1 MKILGEI
8 GFVCGV
14 ASLILWVFVAFFK
27 PYAVEDHT
35 HDPTGVQIGSTIC
48 LEFGTLHYPDPLGVD
63 AHIPAAFCGE
73 VVGEEERV
81 PVLGENT
88 HLAQ

>member
-1 MKILGEI
+1 MTRPSWADWLLLGAIIAVILT
-8 GFVCGV
+8 VV
-14 ASLILWVFVAFFK
+14 LTTADV
-27 PYAVEDHT
+27 DHT

-48 LEFGTLHYPDPLGVD
+48 LEFGTLHYPDPLGAD

-73 VVGEEERV
+73 VVEEEERV